1 MSEIADSGGLVVI
14 QRTEDTRNKRRRR
27 TRGLGGQP
35 PCVRGYQ
42 LRRNSCVEG
51 LSAPLA
57 APLARVQL
65 VQAATELHN
74 FSNGPVVCPPPP
86 PHSSV

>member
-1 MSEIADSGGLVVI
+1 MDEEEEK
-14 QRTEDTRNKRRRR
+14 EDTRTRR
-27 TRGLGGQP
+27 TASLRQRISAGAQQLCGG
-35 PCVRGYQ
+35 
-42 LRRNSCVEG
+42 
-51 LSAPLA
+51 SAPLA

-74 FSNGPVVCPPPP
+74 FSNGPVVCPPLP